1 MRALLIE
8 LLDEFQHRLKG
19 DATNPVEVFYSGDK
33 RVNENKARDRIV
45 DRLQDLFRALN
56 LGVVVE
62 HQMANAKRCDFTAS
76 AIIDK
81 SQVILVTE
89 LKGQWNPEL
98 YTAASVQLAGRYTIY
113 PGAANQG
120 VYLVLWFGGD
130 EKIAGRKD
138 PSITSPDLLRKEII
152 RRMPAE
158 LAGRIDVYVLDVS
171 RAKNT
176 KRAKKKKNR
185 VTKTAKRTRAKSA
198 APIKTPTKA
207 AKKVTTKSPAR
218 HGKKA
223 VSKAVNKTAAKKGTK
238 TDVKRTKKIAVK
250 RPKASVKPAKKTV
263 VKRKKARKVTKT
275 TKSRR

>member
-8 LLDEFQHRLKG
+8 LLDDFQHRLKG

-45 DRLQDLFRALN
+45 DRLQDQFRALN

-76 AIIDK
+76 AVIDK

-120 VYLVLWFGGD
+120 VYLVLWFGGN

-138 PSITSPDLLRKEII
+138 PSITSSALLREEII

-158 LAGRIDVYVLDVS
+158 LAGRIDVYVLDLS
-171 RAKNT
+171 RA
-176 KRAKKKKNR
+176 
-185 VTKTAKRTRAKSA
+185 KTAKRTEKKKNKATKTAKTTRGKSAGLTMTRTKTAKKFIAKPPARRAK
-198 APIKTPTKA
+198 KA
-207 AKKVTTKSPAR
+207 I
-218 HGKKA
+218 
-223 VSKAVNKTAAKKGTK
+223 SKAVNKTAAKKGTK
-238 TDVKRTKKIAVK
+238 PVVKRTKKVAVK
-250 RPKASVKPAKKTV
+250 RSKTSVKPAKKTV
-263 VKRKKARKVTKT
+263 VKRTKTRKVSKT
-275 TKSRR
+275 AKSRR